1 MGSHPACQFLGV
13 EELSFPLWPFLKAD
27 AREGGHGRGS
37 TILSRTI
44 MPLLLVMLLFR
55 TVGPLSNLGTWRG
68 RHASDSYEVHGLWS
82 SPCRRTDDY
91 GLCLESPCH
100 SGVALLSLLARCKVS
115 HTQAP
120 THPAIIG
127 KLAIGDPILA
137 GYKVRSYFAAEPIF
151 IPLTRRTNCKRCGW
165 SRG

>member
-1 MGSHPACQFLGV
+1 M
-13 EELSFPLWPFLKAD
+13 
-27 AREGGHGRGS
+27 EGQTRLRLIRITRGS
-37 TILSRTI
+37 RSLVFS
-44 MPLLLVMLLFR
+44 MPSHR
-55 TVGPLSNLGTWRG
+55 
-68 RHASDSYEVHGLWS
+68 LWIS
-82 SPCRRTDDY
+82 H
-91 GLCLESPCH
+91 LCLESLCH

-151 IPLTRRTNCKRCGW
+151 IPLTRRTKCKRCGW